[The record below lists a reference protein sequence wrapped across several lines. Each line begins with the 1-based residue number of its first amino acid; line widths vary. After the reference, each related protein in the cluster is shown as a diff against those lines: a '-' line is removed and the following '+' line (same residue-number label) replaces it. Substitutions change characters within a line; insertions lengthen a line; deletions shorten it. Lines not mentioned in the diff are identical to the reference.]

1 MSVTGDTAN
10 RLGCYSAE
18 VCALYPQESFPPLSL
33 RTAWCLK
40 TGRTKQ
46 GLPKSSSG
54 PLPVPI
60 QSYRSSTSR
69 STVRPESPRCPTKP
83 EPIMTCGCAGKPRV
97 LKYPSISLS
106 LGEAFRKMSWRFSMH
121 PGHPLVS
128 PGCPSTVLHPVV
140 NFEVHLELDVMGLS
154 SS

>member
-18 VCALYPQESFPPLSL
+18 SCALYPQESFPPLCP

-46 GLPKSSSG
+46 GLPQSFSEHCRCPSM
-54 PLPVPI
+54 
-60 QSYRSSTSR
+60 SYRSSTSAGTVRLESRLR
-69 STVRPESPRCPTKP
+69 STQP
-83 EPIMTCGCAGKPRV
+83 EPIMACGYIGRLSVKV
-97 LKYPSISLS
+97 YPSVSS
-106 LGEAFRKMSWRFSMH
+106 WLGEAFRKMSWRFSMH

-140 NFEVHLELDVMGLS
+140 NFEVHLELDVMGFS

>member
-1 MSVTGDTAN
+1 MVVIELIPPTNVSFPIINLTPQLIYLFGVEISEILQFPEAHLSVTGDTAN

-18 VCALYPQESFPPLSL
+18 SCALYPQESFPPLCP

-69 STVRPESPRCPTKP
+69 STVRPESRLGSTKP
-83 EPIMTCGCAGKPRV
+83 EPIMPCGCTGKLPVNGVSIRLFVAG
-97 LKYPSISLS
+97 
-106 LGEAFRKMSWRFSMH
+106 
-121 PGHPLVS
+121 
-128 PGCPSTVLHPVV
+128 
-140 NFEVHLELDVMGLS
+140 
-154 SS
+154 